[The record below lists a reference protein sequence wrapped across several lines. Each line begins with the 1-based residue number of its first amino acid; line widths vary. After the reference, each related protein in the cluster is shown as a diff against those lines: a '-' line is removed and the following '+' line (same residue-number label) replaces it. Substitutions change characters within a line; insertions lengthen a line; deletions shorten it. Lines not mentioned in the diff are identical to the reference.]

1 MFETSSVVIIIDWIY
16 ALTILL
22 VIALV
27 VLENRSPAKTVSWI
41 MILILIPVVGVIFY
55 FFFGQD
61 FRKKKIFSR
70 KGLKSSERMLILE
83 GKLLIQ
89 LRGKSHA
96 QFENYPKSSLG
107 IMKLLFNNSNSI
119 VTENNHVQFLI
130 DGKQTFD
137 SILEAIRE
145 AKHHIHLEFY
155 IFYHDKLGSIIIN
168 ALCQKA
174 KSGVK
179 VRILFDD
186 VGSWRLKEKTL
197 RWMRKS
203 GIEIFNFQKV
213 HFPFFSSKVN
223 YRNHRK
229 LIVIDG
235 NIGFTGGF
243 NIADNYIEGDP
254 ELGYWRDTFVKIEGE
269 AVWGIQNIF
278 AADWFFTTKENITSV
293 EYYPLASQSG
303 KNAVQIV
310 ASGPDSDWP
319 AILQFYFATISQAQK
334 QVYITSPY
342 FLPTDDIMTALKT
355 ASLRGVDVQIIIP
368 GKSDSRVSHL
378 GTESMILEMLE
389 AGIQVFRY
397 TNGFI
402 HSKTMVADGE
412 IVSVGSANMDFRSL
426 ETNFEINAVIY
437 NQDLASEMISQFQTD
452 LQKCT
457 AISPEEWSKR
467 PFMRRLLASIARM
480 VSPLM

>member
-1 MFETSSVVIIIDWIY
+1 MFDTSVWIIIDWIY
-16 ALTILL
+16 ALTI
-22 VIALV
+22 VFVVALV

-55 FFFGQD
+55 IFFGQD
-61 FRKKKIFSR
+61 YRKKKIFSR

-83 GKLLIQ
+83 GKLLSQ

-137 SILEAIRE
+137 SILDSIWR

-155 IFYHDKLGSIIIN
+155 IFYPDKLGNIIIN

-197 RWMRKS
+197 KWMRKS

-229 LIVIDG
+229 LVVIDG
-235 NIGFTGGF
+235 NIGYTGGF
-243 NIADNYIEGDP
+243 NIADHYVEGDP

-278 AADWFFTTKENITSV
+278 AADWFFTTKENISSF
-293 EYYPLASQSG
+293 EYYPLTRQSG

-355 ASLRGVDVQIIIP
+355 ASFRGVDVKIIIP
-368 GKSDSRVSHL
+368 GKSDSLVSHL
-378 GTESMILEMLE
+378 GTESLILEMLE
-389 AGIQVFRY
+389 AGIQVFWY
-397 TNGFI
+397 TKGFI

-437 NQDLASEMISQFQTD
+437 NQDLASEMISVFQND
-452 LQKCT
+452 LLKCT
-457 AISPEEWSKR
+457 AITLEEWSKR
-467 PFMRRLLASIARM
+467 PFMRRFFASIARM